1 MILATPLV
9 LRGLVTLLCYQ
20 DSTKNCFVRVWLK
33 NVFASKNKNIKR
45 TVIFPTLPKAIKVPW
60 QLSFLRLFSLFG
72 YFGFLFN
79 YALSLFKIGFLFLV
93 FLGYV
98 LISQKDHFLLF
109 AGIVTSW
116 KSYVN
121 SKVENYIYV
130 TMSIWDL
137 LAIHLL
143 LNLILV
149 VRFNSVKKWL
159 ISI

>member
-79 YALSLFKIGFLFLV
+79 YALSLFKIGFLFSGFSWV
-93 FLGYV
+93 RSDFTEG
-98 LISQKDHFLLF
+98 SFF
-109 AGIVTSW
+109 AICWHCYIMKIIRQFQSW
-116 KSYVN
+116 KLYICDNEHMRFIGN
-121 SKVENYIYV
+121 SF
-130 TMSIWDL
+130 
-137 LAIHLL
+137 AA
-143 LNLILV
+143 
-149 VRFNSVKKWL
+149 
-159 ISI
+159 

>member
-93 FLGYV
+93 FLGTFWFHRRIIFCY
-98 LISQKDHFLLF
+98 
-109 AGIVTSW
+109 
-116 KSYVN
+116 
-121 SKVENYIYV
+121 
-130 TMSIWDL
+130 L
-137 LAIHLL
+137 LAVLHHE
-143 LNLILV
+143 NHT
-149 VRFNSVKKWL
+149 
-159 ISI
+159 SIPKLKIIYMWQWAYEIYWQFICCLT